1 MIRMMIAAALA
12 ATVITGVTLVP
23 PSTGLTET
31 IERPRGL
38 KGDRLPLRAPGVG
51 CADARWPAHQD
62 ECIVGRAPPAGQ
74 TPAMRQMR
82 TVAAEPTPADG
93 SSPIANA
100 QRS

>member
-38 KGDRLPLRAPGVG
+38 KGDRLPLRAPLTSI
-51 CADARWPAHQD
+51 PAS
-62 ECIVGRAPPAGQ
+62 RAF
-74 TPAMRQMR
+74 
-82 TVAAEPTPADG
+82 
-93 SSPIANA
+93 
-100 QRS
+100 